1 MNAASTKLEEPD
13 HEAALGEEER
23 KRDAKRTAERLMG
36 RIPPWTPEE
45 LSKMAE
51 RHCELTDHMVEILEE
66 AGGRLKRLELDRRM
80 IERWGICYEEAM
92 VPAQLSGMVS
102 DYDYD
107 DTVFLT
113 DYPDKPTEAQGY
125 LVLRDC
131 KVLGIEKAIDNDSVF
146 TPLAEPGVFTLDAFM
161 KLSRRSKR
169 VNRKTPEVSAC
180 IKRYADGSATI
191 EEVVEC
197 LERAVDRQVEEELN
211 PELAPAGASP
221 APAAHA

>member
-1 MNAASTKLEEPD
+1 MNAASVKLEEPD
-13 HEAALGEEER
+13 GKEAAPDEEYNYEL
-23 KRDAKRTAERLMG
+23 DYMTPEALSDEAERD
-36 RIPPWTPEE
+36 
-45 LSKMAE
+45 
-51 RHCELTDHMVEILEE
+51 CELTDHMVEILEE

-107 DTVFLT
+107 DTVFLR
-113 DYPDKPTEAQGY
+113 DDPDKPTEDRGY
-125 LVLRDC
+125 LTLEDL
-131 KVLGIEKAIDNDSVF
+131 KVLGIRKYIDNDSLF
-146 TPLAEPGVFTLDAFM
+146 TPLAEPGVFTLWTFL
-161 KLSRRSKR
+161 KLSRKSKR

-221 APAAHA
+221 APAAPA

>member
-1 MNAASTKLEEPD
+1 MNAASAKLEEPD
-13 HEAALGEEER
+13 HEAVLREEER
-23 KRDAKRTAERLMG
+23 SSAEIAAEICRGGMTS
-36 RIPPWTPEE
+36 WTPEMWSE
-45 LSKMAE
+45 MAE
-51 RHCELTDHMVEILEE
+51 RDCELTDHMVEILEE

-80 IERWGICYEEAM
+80 IERWGICYDEAM
-92 VPAQLSGMVS
+92 VQAQLSGMVS

-113 DYPDKPTEAQGY
+113 DDPDLPTETQGY

-131 KVLGIEKAIDNDSVF
+131 KVLGIRKSVNHHSLF
-146 TPLAEPGVFTLDAFM
+146 TPLAEPGTFTLEEFM
-161 KLSRRSKR
+161 KLSERSKR

-191 EEVVEC
+191 GEVVEC

-211 PELAPAGASP
+211 PELA
-221 APAAHA
+221 AART

>member
-1 MNAASTKLEEPD
+1 MNAASAKLEEPD
-13 HEAALGEEER
+13 HEAVLSKEEAMRE
-23 KRDAKRTAERLMG
+23 AERMIEEI
-36 RIPPWTPEE
+36 REWVASRTPEE
-45 LSKMAE
+45 WSKVAE
-51 RHCELTDHMVEILEE
+51 RHCELTDRMVEILEE

-113 DYPDKPTEAQGY
+113 DYPDKPTAAQGY

-131 KVLGIEKAIDNDSVF
+131 KVLGIEKAIDNDSLF
-146 TPLAEPGVFTLDAFM
+146 TPLADPGVFTLWTFL
-161 KLSRRSKR
+161 KFSRKSKR